1 MWFGFGA
8 RPSLPALRGAP
19 GAPGTRCSSR
29 GPGSLPGRW
38 QQKPEP
44 APGACCCRGLL
55 GQRRERCVPCADSC
69 RRVGT
74 DVPSQCQV
82 LTASAGI
89 RGRSLLSSLRRK
101 TEELCA
107 DGKRVWGARRTPLSE
122 QTHMRGGGAR
132 FHALLSVR
140 GTWQRAHKAGVTPGM
155 SHLHGA
161 DEPQCCGGLW
171 GARGCSLQLPPSPV
185 GSHLVPVRVS
195 RVWHSS
201 WALSSHE
208 VTVFNDRVAG
218 DI

>member
-1 MWFGFGA
+1 M
-8 RPSLPALRGAP
+8 
-19 GAPGTRCSSR
+19 
-29 GPGSLPGRW
+29 
-38 QQKPEP
+38 
-44 APGACCCRGLL
+44 
-55 GQRRERCVPCADSC
+55 PCADSC

-122 QTHMRGGGAR
+122 QTHMRGGGGAR
-132 FHALLSVR
+132 FHVLLSVR

-161 DEPQCCGGLW
+161 GEPQCCGGLW